1 MAEVPSTFGSGGSGV
16 PPAGSSSPSLKDIL
30 WDEADDLETVRTK
43 FNALLAKLDADAGV
57 TDVDYASTLGIA
69 SGDIKTKKG
78 T

>member
-1 MAEVPSTFGSGGSGV
+1 MATIPKEFGSGGSGV

-43 FNALLAKLDADAGV
+43 FNALLAQLDTEAGLGGGYV
-57 TDVDYASTLGIA
+57 TAHQIA